1 MCFCSLIYQLKSTA
15 IIFDFI
21 ILIKLY
27 ANVESSRTSETGLFS
42 HFHQGKTWIILRNV
56 CSWSNKCSKE
66 AGLSAKL

>member
-42 HFHQGKTWIILRNV
+42 HFHQGK
-56 CSWSNKCSKE
+56 
-66 AGLSAKL
+66 A